1 MRISDLSSDVCSSDL
16 LGFGLAVFGDGL
28 LDRRGPWR
36 VAAPSFLVLAGL
48 MLLLPLAAAE
58 SPWAVV
64 ALALPWGV
72 VNHFGLNVLVSL
84 LSSGEAALRGA
95 VMGLYGAV
103 TYLAHFLAG
112 AGLGLVYAEAGFT
125 TVAVVAAVGLVA
137 AAGIATLMLRR

>member
-1 MRISDLSSDVCSSDL
+1 MTRAYRVAFYGCDTFLTEHLRWAEDLGPSRGGWISLSYG

-84 LSSGEAALRGA
+84 LSSGEPAVRGA
-95 VMGLYGAV
+95 VMGLYSAV
-103 TYLAHFLAG
+103 TYVAHFIAG
-112 AGLGLVYAEAGFT
+112 AGLGQIGRAHV
-125 TVAVVAAVGLVA
+125 
-137 AAGIATLMLRR
+137 